1 MEAGKGRP
9 KTQVSDA
16 LVRFVHEAVGG
27 AILGGQKK
35 KGRVS
40 I

>member
-16 LVRFVHEAVGG
+16 LVRFVHDEAVGG

-35 KGRVS
+35 ERVS